1 MFKKPKLN
9 TLFLFLPLMSLMF
22 CFNAPKNDD
31 EKMSTIMVSVKNTMS
46 YLHYSPKPMNEAY
59 SKEVYKHYFEMVD
72 PAKRYFLQTDMDEFA
87 KHEAKLSDYLGA
99 GDLVFFKLTTDRL
112 LQRVDEIDLMTK
124 EIFKSPIN
132 LDKEENFILDAKNKK
147 YSKDKKELYAEWVK
161 YVKFNILQEME
172 SLNAKE
178 ITQKEL
184 KDSLQKNKL
193 KDTVTLKLLTPEQK
207 RIKATDEVKDL
218 LSDSF
223 RRFKRVKKMEW
234 FSRYMNAYTEVFD
247 PHSNYFSPQDKDD
260 FDTSFK
266 GKIIGIGAVIQEKKG
281 YLYLGALSIGA
292 PAWKSKQLT
301 EGDKILKIKS
311 KPNEDAVNAVG
322 LLANEAVRLIRG
334 EKGVPVTLTVQK
346 KDQSIKE
353 VTMERD
359 EVEIEDT
366 FAKSIVINTADG
378 KKWGFINLPS
388 FNADFDDKKG
398 RNASDDVKNEILKLK
413 AQKVEGIILDL
424 RNNGG
429 GSLTEVGDMMGLF
442 MKGGPYVQVK
452 DGNGKINTLKSK
464 FNDPI
469 WNGPLVVMQNELS
482 ASASEIF
489 AGLIQ
494 DYGRGVILGSPQSFG
509 KGTVQTFIE
518 LNRFLSSSD
527 DFGALKLTIQKF
539 YRVSGESTQRKG
551 VESDIKLK
559 DFFTYAEVG
568 ERFDDY
574 ALAWDKIEPTKFNK
588 IENPVNTTTLEKNS
602 KTRMTDN
609 IMYQLLQESAEW
621 KQKLDKEESIS
632 LNQTKFFELMKTR
645 KAQIEKFKALD
656 KFNNGLVFNFNP
668 DETERMKTDDIFKK
682 KKDNWKKNLQ
692 KDFYLQEAINV
703 VKEIK

>member
-132 LDKEENFILDAKNKK
+132 LDKEDNFILDAKNKK

>member
-87 KHEAKLSDYLGA
+87 KHEAKLNDYLGA

-132 LDKEENFILDAKNKK
+132 LDKEDNFILDAKNKK

-609 IMYQLLQESAEW
+609 KMYQLLQESAEW
-621 KQKLDKEESIS
+621 KQKLDKGESIS